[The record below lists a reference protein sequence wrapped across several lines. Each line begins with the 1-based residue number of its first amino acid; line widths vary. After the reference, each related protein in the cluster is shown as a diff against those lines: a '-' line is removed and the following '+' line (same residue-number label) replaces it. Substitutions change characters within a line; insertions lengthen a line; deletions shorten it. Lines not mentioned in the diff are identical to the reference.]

1 MKAHKEET
9 GETPILL
16 HTSGTGVLVVDA
28 RGKAPKSSDP
38 IYDDSDVN
46 QLRNI
51 PDDAP
56 HREGDLAILKA
67 DKEGYLKAYFIFPS
81 TIYGE
86 APTGDLGKGEWK
98 GKLANRRSIQMPA
111 AIRLAFKRGNPGVY
125 GKGENVWPHVH
136 IEDLMHLYNA
146 VFELAKD
153 GKGDHGENGYYFAE
167 NGQ

>member
-28 RGKAPKSSDP
+28 QGQAPKPSDP
-38 IYDDSDVN
+38 IYDDSDVE
-46 QLRNI
+46 QLKSI
-51 PDDAP
+51 PKDAP
-56 HREGDLAILKA
+56 HREGDLQILEA
-67 DKEGYLKAYFIFPS
+67 DNKGYLKAYLVFPS

-86 APTGDLGKGEWK
+86 ATKDLGKGKWK
-98 GKLANRRSIQMPA
+98 GNLMNTRSIQIPL
-111 AIRLAFKRGNPGVY
+111 AIRLALKRGKPGFV
-125 GKGENVWPHVH
+125 GKGQNIWPHVH
-136 IEDLMHLYNA
+136 IEDLMKLYDA
-146 VFELAKD
+146 VFEIAKD